1 MDINT
6 QSIIQS
12 ITHFLHRFHLIGFV
26 VIVLGAL
33 SAGIYITYQKII
45 LSEDTSGY
53 TSPANNINFDKE
65 TREKLADLHPANHY
79 LLNPDDQRDVSIVGR
94 MNPFIE
100 K

>member
-1 MDINT
+1 MNINT

-12 ITHFLHRFHLIGFV
+12 ITHFLHRFHLIVFV

-45 LSEDTSGY
+45 LSEDTAGY
-53 TSPANNINFDKE
+53 TSPANNINFDE
-65 TREKLADLHPANHY
+65 ATRNKLSELRPADYY
-79 LLNPDDQRDVSIVGR
+79 LSNPDEQRNISTIGR
-94 MNPFIE
+94 TNPFIE